1 MNYYINIE
9 TSTDICSISLSCDND
24 VIDSREN
31 KSRNHAS
38 STAVYIEELLK
49 SNNLTAKD
57 LAAVA
62 VSKGPGSYTG
72 LRIGT
77 STAKGIAY
85 ASDIKLIAIDTLQAM
100 ALKASESVNE
110 KDAVIVATIDAGR
123 NEVYAEL
130 IDMNNNSVRNCQ
142 AELIDENS
150 YAEYLLKSKVYFV
163 GNAAEKISKIIKHPN
178 AVFMTEIVP
187 SAKYMCKLTHKAF
200 KNQDFADVA
209 YFDPFYLKDFIAT
222 VSKKNVLKQ

>member
-1 MNYYINIE
+1 MNYFINIE
-9 TSTDICSISLSCDND
+9 TSTDICSISLTGDNE
-24 VIDSREN
+24 VIDTLEN

-49 SNNLTAKD
+49 KNNLKAKE
-57 LAAVA
+57 LAGVA

-100 ALKASESVNE
+100 ALKASETISE
-110 KDAVIVATIDAGR
+110 KNAIIVSTIDAGR

-130 IDMNNNSVRNCQ
+130 FDMDNKTVEQCK
-142 AELIDENS
+142 AILIDENS
-150 YAEYLLKSKVYFV
+150 YSDYLSKGKVYFV
-163 GNAAEKISKIIKHPN
+163 GNAVEKISKIINNSN
-178 AVFMTEIVP
+178 AEYLPEIVP
-187 SAKYMCKLTHKAF
+187 SSKYMAKLTNKAYLD
-200 KNQDFADVA
+200 KDFADVA